1 MSLCVK
7 KKLFKKILFATGQI
21 FFCLAG
27 PARKGVGEGI
37 FGAEA
42 LGSKVLRAT
51 SLGSRNGERNTREK
65 KGANFTIALAP
76 H

>member
-1 MSLCVK
+1 MF
-7 KKLFKKILFATGQI
+7 KLFFVCHWPDL
-21 FFCLAG
+21 FCLAG

-42 LGSKVLRAT
+42 LGYKVLRAT